1 MRGIVIEINGDAVG
15 VKVRASG
22 SDLAICTGIAIRE
35 MVRKLTEDYGMEEE
49 IKKVL
54 CDYINSDCM
63 EPEKLSVEIGS
74 RVVIPST
81 SGKVHDMAEKM
92 VEGMHRNGS
101 NLFQSFLDFLGEKYA
116 DK

>member
-1 MRGIVIEINGDAVG
+1 MRGIFIEISEDT
-15 VKVRASG
+15 VRVNASASG

-49 IKKVL
+49 IKKAL

-63 EPEKLSVEIGS
+63 EPEKLSVEIAT

-92 VEGMHRNGS
+92 VEGMHKNGS
-101 NLFQSFLDFLGEKYA
+101 NLFQSFLDFLGEKYG
-116 DK
+116 K

>member
-1 MRGIVIEINGDAVG
+1 MRGIFIGISGDTSRVRINTTGAGLAV
-15 VKVRASG
+15 
-22 SDLAICTGIAIRE
+22 CTGIAIRE

-63 EPEKLSVEIGS
+63 EPEKLSVEIGT

-81 SGKVHDMAEKM
+81 SGKVHDMANKM
-92 VEGMHRNGS
+92 VEGMHKNGS
-101 NLFQSFLDFLGEKYA
+101 NLFQSFLDYLGEKYG
-116 DK
+116 K

>member
-15 VKVRASG
+15 AKVRASG

-63 EPEKLSVEIGS
+63 EPEKLSVEIAS

-81 SGKVHDMAEKM
+81 SGMVHDMAHKM
-92 VEGMHRNGS
+92 VEKMHDDGS
-101 NLFQSFLDFLGEKYA
+101 NLFNSFLDYLGEKYG
-116 DK
+116 K

>member
-1 MRGIVIEINGDAVG
+1 MRGIFIEISEDTVR
-15 VKVRASG
+15 VKISASG
-22 SDLAICTGIAIRE
+22 SDLAFCTGIAIRE

-49 IKKVL
+49 IKAVI

-81 SGKVHDMAEKM
+81 SGKVHDMAYKM
-92 VEGMHRNGS
+92 VEKMHDGGS
-101 NLFQSFLDFLGEKYA
+101 NIFNTFLDFLGEKYG
-116 DK
+116 K

>member
-1 MRGIVIEINGDAVG
+1 MRGITIEISGDTVG
-15 VKVRASG
+15 VKANASG

-63 EPEKLSVEIGS
+63 EPENLSAEIGL

-81 SGKVHDMAEKM
+81 SGKVHDMANKM
-92 VEGMHRNGS
+92 VEGMHENGS
-101 NLFQSFLDFLGEKYA
+101 NLFHSFLDFLGEKYG
-116 DK
+116 K